1 MWIGKKVALPLSSL
15 LLLFSVT
22 ANAETCVKVDDDNSP
37 AAIVSGRITTHH
49 KLPKWSEG
57 RTGDGPWLILDQ
69 PLLADHTGGGITGEP
84 SYEFCYKWRKIAILP
99 GGDGEKAEAQ
109 ITQLKK
115 GNNQHVRIDGKW
127 GRLGSARV
135 SQSIFIKITTK
146 KKDCPKS
153 GLQLDPP
160 LRVRLPPQQ
169 SNLGRH
175 RAWGIACSCPYA
187 S

>member
-1 MWIGKKVALPLSSL
+1 MTKYAVAIL
-15 LLLFSVT
+15 LALTVAAS
-22 ANAETCVKVDDDNSP
+22 AQTCVKVDDDNSP

-84 SYEFCYKWRKIAILP
+84 SYEFCYKWRKFAILP

-115 GNNQHVRIDGKW
+115 WNNQHVTIDGKL
-127 GRLGSARV
+127 GRFGSALV
-135 SQSIFIKITTK
+135 SPSIFIEITTI
-146 KKDCPKS
+146 KKD
-153 GLQLDPP
+153 
-160 LRVRLPPQQ
+160 
-169 SNLGRH
+169 
-175 RAWGIACSCPYA
+175 
-187 S
+187 